1 MSHRNRKRLKHND
14 HGLHVE
20 VVDNNVADALRRLK
34 KRIESAGVF
43 DELRKRRFYTK
54 PSVAKRLKKSKA
66 AHLYKIARANEDKK
80 RY

>member
-1 MSHRNRKRLKHND
+1 MSYRNRKRPKFND

-34 KRIESAGVF
+34 KRIEAAGLF
-43 DELRKRRFYTK
+43 DELRQRRFYTK
-54 PSVAKRLKKSKA
+54 PSVEKRLKKSKA
-66 AHLYKIARANEDKK
+66 THLYKLARVNEDKK